1 MRFSLGYDA
10 TEIGAYEIM
19 LGKIA
24 LITTLLTLSASIMA
38 ADQEWRFRVYLDD
51 KEIGYHDFILQ
62 ELDDRRMLQSEA
74 NFEYRLMFVKLFGY
88 EHENTETWVGDCL
101 TGIRSTTDANGKPFQ
116 VSGSLQGDRFV
127 LSGTAGEVELPSC
140 SMSFAYW
147 NPVFLQKDR
156 LINVQNGEVL
166 DIEVSEPEL
175 VELEVRGVMQ
185 PAYRYELGA
194 GEMKIDLWYSKNN
207 EWLAL
212 ETDARGGRR
221 LRYTLL

>member
-1 MRFSLGYDA
+1 
-10 TEIGAYEIM
+10 M
-19 LGKIA
+19 LKKIA
-24 LITTLLTLSASIMA
+24 LIIALLASSASLMA
-38 ADQEWRFRVYLDD
+38 AGQEWRFQVYLDD

-62 ELDDRRMLQSEA
+62 EHDDQRMLQSEA

-101 TGIRSTTDANGKPFQ
+101 TGIESTTDANGKPFQ
-116 VSGSLQGDRFV
+116 VTGSLQGDRFV
-127 LSGTAGEVELPSC
+127 LSGTAGDAELPSC

-147 NPVFLQKDR
+147 NPVFLQADR
-156 LINVQNGEVL
+156 LINAQNGEVL

-194 GEMKIDLWYSKNN
+194 GELKIDLWYSENH

-212 ETDARGGRR
+212 ETEARGGRR
-221 LRYTLL
+221 LRYKLL